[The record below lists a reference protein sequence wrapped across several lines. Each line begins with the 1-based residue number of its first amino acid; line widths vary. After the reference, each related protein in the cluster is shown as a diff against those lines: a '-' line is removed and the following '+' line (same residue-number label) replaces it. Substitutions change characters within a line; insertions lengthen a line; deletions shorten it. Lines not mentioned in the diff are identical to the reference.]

1 MKLPLLSALLLLS
14 AGAQAGTAHFDSYPE
29 GIIGTSFT
37 EGGITFFN
45 LDNTL
50 QPIGS
55 AFFIAEQADANLT
68 GQTGFSTPN
77 CLGSVGWAPGP
88 GASFGRTKS
97 FEMSVAAPAD
107 HATLELYEFGSYA
120 GNTVTLEAYSGS
132 SLVGTHV
139 VALNGGFVITH
150 HQLLIDGP
158 TFDRLRLVGNGA
170 QDGGVF
176 FGLVDDVTVTT
187 SSSGSFPTA
196 CFGDGTLA
204 PCPCANNGQPGNG
217 CDNSNDTG
225 GGHLSATGSVAPD
238 TVVLHAQDEL
248 AHAASVFL
256 QGTTLIAPLPFGD
269 GLRCVGGTLKRLA
282 VKSAVN
288 GAVDYPAAGELP
300 ITQRSAQ
307 LGDPI
312 ASGSDR
318 HYQTYYRDPDTSFC
332 PTGSTYNITNSVT
345 VHW

>member
-1 MKLPLLSALLLLS
+1 MKLTTLSILLLS
-14 AGAQAGTAHFDSYPE
+14 TSALAGTAHFDSYAE

-50 QPIGS
+50 QPVGTG
-55 AFFIAEQADANLT
+55 FFIAEQADGNLT

-77 CLGSVGWAPGP
+77 CLGSVGWAPGS

-107 HATLELYEFGSYA
+107 HASLELYEFGSYA
-120 GNTVTLEAYSGS
+120 GNTVTLEAYSGTT
-132 SLVGTHV
+132 LVGSNAVT
-139 VALNGGFVITH
+139 LNGGFVILH
-150 HQLLIDGP
+150 HQLVIAGP
-158 TFDRLRLVGNGA
+158 SFDRLRLIGGGA
-170 QDGGVF
+170 QDSGVF
-176 FGLVDDVTVTT
+176 FGLVDEVTIT
-187 SSSGSFPTA
+187 SGGGGGFPSS

-204 PCPCANNGQPGNG
+204 PCPCANSGQPGHG
-217 CDNSNDTG
+217 CENSDDTDG
-225 GGHLSATGSVAPD
+225 AQLSASGGVSPD
-238 TVVLHAQDEL
+238 TVVLHAEGEL
-248 AHAASVFL
+248 PHAASIFL
-256 QGTTLIAPLPFGD
+256 QGNALVAPVPFGD

-282 VKSAVN
+282 LKSAVN
-288 GAVDYPAAGELP
+288 GVVDYPVAGELS

-312 ASGSDR
+312 SGGSDR
-318 HYQTYYRDPDTSFC
+318 HYQVYYRDPDTSFC
-332 PTGSTYNITNSVT
+332 PGGGTYNITNAVS